1 MASEI
6 FMIFLHTAQALPLG
20 SHSRMNLMV
29 RLVPPRDREGNRSRI
44 RGGQLASVHAD
55 HRVTF
60 NQAVE
65 CFFSDFEIRR
75 NKTYRDRHQL
85 IGRTL
90 GGRKL
95 KIIFQT
101 KPKNVVR
108 IITGWP
114 L

>member
-1 MASEI
+1 MRKRRPVTPHE
-6 FMIFLHTAQALPLG
+6 PE
-20 SHSRMNLMV
+20 R
-29 RLVPPRDREGNRSRI
+29 NRSRI
-44 RGGQLASVHAD
+44 RGGQLASVHASNFEYDFERDKLFD

-60 NQAVE
+60 NEAVE